1 MNSRVGLQMN
11 PGRVFLLLITAC
23 LGCVWAQ
30 TDEVDVVKK
39 PDREETHILGIF
51 PDFDTVRNS
60 SGVIMPISAKTK
72 FWLATEDVFD
82 PSSFVITG
90 FYAAGAQLS
99 NQYKDFGQGAKGYAK
114 RYAGAFAD
122 SAIGNYLT
130 EAAFPALFHQ
140 DPRFFRMG
148 PTAGFW
154 KRVGYSASR
163 VLVTRG
169 DSGAR
174 QFNFSEIVGNGAAAS
189 ISAAYY
195 PASSR
200 HPEEVLEKFA
210 MNVGSDAGFNILKE
224 FWPDMRHKIL
234 KK

>member
-1 MNSRVGLQMN
+1 M
-11 PGRVFLLLITAC
+11 GR
-23 LGCVWAQ
+23 VWAQ
-30 TDEVDVVKK
+30 TDEAEAAKK
-39 PDREETHILGIF
+39 PESREETHILGIV
-51 PDFDTVRNS
+51 PDYDTVRNS
-60 SGVIMPISAKTK
+60 AGVILPISAKRK

-82 PSSFVITG
+82 PFSFLITG
-90 FYAAGAQLS
+90 IYAGASQLS
-99 NQYKDFGQGAKGYAK
+99 HQYPEFGQGAKGYAK

-122 SAIGNYLT
+122 GAIGNYLT
-130 EAAFPALFHQ
+130 EAAFPVVFHQ

-163 VLVTRG
+163 VMVTRG

-174 QFNFSEIVGNGAAAS
+174 QFNFSEIVGNGAAAG

-195 PASSR
+195 PASSK
-200 HPEEVLEKFA
+200 HPEEVMEKFA
-210 MNVGSDAGFNILKE
+210 LNVGSDAGFNILKE
-224 FWPDMRHKIL
+224 FWPDMQHKIF